1 MKYRT
6 QTYYTDSQK
15 PRHAFST
22 FKRDYMSRMNL
33 CDAPTVLAQSAE
45 AFEHFN
51 GIRPH
56 SSLGMMS
63 PKECQSSTTT
73 PPTSA
78 N

>member
-15 PRHAFST
+15 PRHALST
-22 FKRDYMSRMNL
+22 FKRDYMSRMDL
-33 CDAPTVLAQSAE
+33 CDAPTVLVQLAE

-51 GIRPH
+51 GIHPH

-63 PKECQSSTTT
+63 PKERRKQHNH
-73 PPTSA
+73 PTHQR
-78 N
+78 